1 MIRFTDEAQAKVR
14 EFIAQAGAPV
24 DGLRVTA
31 VPQGGR
37 RLRYDLALVPEGGTQ
52 ADDVTAD
59 AGGFTVMMD
68 GATAEKVD
76 EATVDWVSDFSGAG
90 FRFDNPAEKTTWDDP
105 VAQKVQQVLDERVAP
120 SLASHGGW
128 VELMSVEGDAAV
140 IQFGGGCQGCGMS
153 QVTLKDGIEA
163 ALLDAV
169 PEISR
174 VVDATDHAQGDNP
187 YYAR

>member
-1 MIRFTDEAQAKVR
+1 MIVFTEEAQNKVR
-14 EFIAQAGAPV
+14 EFIEQAGADV
-24 DGLRVTA
+24 EGLRVA
-31 VPQGGR
+31 AHPQGGR
-37 RLRYDLALVPEGGTQ
+37 RLRYDLSLVAKDGHR
-52 ADDVTAD
+52 ADDVSAD
-59 AGGFTVMMD
+59 GGGFTILMD
-68 GATAEKVD
+68 PATAKLVD

-90 FRFDNPAEKTTWDDP
+90 FRFDNPAENVTWDDP
-105 VAQKVQQVLDERVAP
+105 VAQKVQQVLDERVSP

-128 VELMSVEGDAAV
+128 VELMAVEEDAAV

-169 PEISR
+169 PEITR
-174 VVDATDHAQGDNP
+174 VVDATDHEQGENP